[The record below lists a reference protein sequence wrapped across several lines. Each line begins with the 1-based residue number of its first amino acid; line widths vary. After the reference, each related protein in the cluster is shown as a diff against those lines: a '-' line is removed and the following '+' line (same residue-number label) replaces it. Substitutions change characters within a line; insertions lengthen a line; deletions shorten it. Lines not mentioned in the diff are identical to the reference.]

1 MDLTYS
7 EDQTLLSE
15 SIARF
20 IQNDYDFETRRR
32 IAASEH
38 GLDPAAWAQFAD
50 LGWLGI
56 PFSEAEGGLGP
67 TRWP

>member
-38 GLDPAAWAQFAD
+38 G
-50 LGWLGI
+50 
-56 PFSEAEGGLGP
+56 
-67 TRWP
+67 T